1 MAEGLKMFY
10 ARDAR
15 NINSHIP
22 VADIKESERDRLI
35 CEFCPAKISWVK
47 AHKRNGKNISAFL
60 RLQKN
65 EEHTFD
71 CKNSVKSAITSLV
84 AHSHN
89 IEDGKLL
96 LEAQDSAFIFRMN
109 VLIEASAALRKASFT
124 PDEETDSEEK
134 ARKRIRYKK
143 TEKRLADYFNT
154 AAGIAKIR
162 AKIEESSDKKT
173 LSDLVKIDYNGKKI
187 SWNDFFYDED
197 RYPILLKKAAKIAH
211 PVAILITVK
220 KAREHINTERSN
232 FYALKGELCTL
243 EHEDK
248 SKEFFAPSLTCND
261 TTFFENLGAKDE
273 IIVIGKVRPTT
284 NHWGEGKIYK
294 NLNIN
299 VFNKKQITRLK
310 D

>member
-15 NINSHIP
+15 NIHSHIP

-124 PDEETDSEEK
+124 PDEEADSEEK

-173 LSDLVKIDYNGKKI
+173 LFDLVKIDYNGKKI

-197 RYPILLKKAAKIAH
+197 RYPILFKKAAKIAH

-248 SKEFFAPSLTCND
+248 SKEFFAPGLTCND

-273 IIVIGKVRPTT
+273 IIVVGKVRPTT

-299 VFNKKQITRLK
+299 IFNKKQITRLK

>member
-15 NINSHIP
+15 NIHSHIP

-84 AHSHN
+84 AHSQN
-89 IEDGKLL
+89 IEDGKIL

-124 PDEETDSEEK
+124 PDEEADSEKK

-197 RYPILLKKAAKIAH
+197 RYPILFKKAEKIAH

-220 KAREHINTERSN
+220 QAQKHINTERGS
-232 FYALKGELCTL
+232 FCSLKGELCTL

-248 SKEFFAPSLTCND
+248 SKEFFAPGLTCND

-273 IIVIGKVRPTT
+273 IIVIGKVRPTIKQ
-284 NHWGEGKIYK
+284 WGEGKIFK

-299 VFNKKQITRLK
+299 IFNKKQITRLK

>member
-15 NINSHIP
+15 NIHSHIP

-84 AHSHN
+84 AHSQN

-124 PDEETDSEEK
+124 PDEEADSEEK

-197 RYPILLKKAAKIAH
+197 RYPILFKKAEKIAH
-211 PVAILITVK
+211 PVAILITIK
-220 KAREHINTERSN
+220 QAQKHINTERGS
-232 FYALKGELCTL
+232 FCSLKGELCTL

-248 SKEFFAPSLTCND
+248 SKEFFAPGLTCND

-273 IIVIGKVRPTT
+273 IIVIGKVRPTIKQ
-284 NHWGEGKIYK
+284 WGEGKIFK

>member
-15 NINSHIP
+15 NIHSHIP

-84 AHSHN
+84 AHSQN

-124 PDEETDSEEK
+124 PDEEADSEEK

-197 RYPILLKKAAKIAH
+197 RYPILFKKAEKIAH

-220 KAREHINTERSN
+220 QAQKHINTERGS
-232 FYALKGELCTL
+232 FCSLKGELCTL

-248 SKEFFAPSLTCND
+248 SKEFFAPGLTCND

-273 IIVIGKVRPTT
+273 IIVIGKVRPTIK
-284 NHWGEGKIYK
+284 HWGEGKIFK

>member
-15 NINSHIP
+15 NIHSHIP

-47 AHKRNGKNISAFL
+47 AHKRNGK
-60 RLQKN
+60 
-65 EEHTFD
+65 
-71 CKNSVKSAITSLV
+71 
-84 AHSHN
+84 
-89 IEDGKLL
+89 
-96 LEAQDSAFIFRMN
+96 
-109 VLIEASAALRKASFT
+109 
-124 PDEETDSEEK
+124 
-134 ARKRIRYKK
+134 
-143 TEKRLADYFNT
+143 
-154 AAGIAKIR
+154 
-162 AKIEESSDKKT
+162 
-173 LSDLVKIDYNGKKI
+173 KI

-197 RYPILLKKAAKIAH
+197 RYPTLFKKAAKIAH

-273 IIVIGKVRPTT
+273 IIVVGKVRPTT

-299 VFNKKQITRLK
+299 IFNKKQITRLK

>member
-15 NINSHIP
+15 NIHSHIP
-22 VADIKESERDRLI
+22 VANIKESERDRLI

-84 AHSHN
+84 AHSQN

-124 PDEETDSEEK
+124 PDEEADSEEK

-197 RYPILLKKAAKIAH
+197 RYPILFKKAEKIAH

-220 KAREHINTERSN
+220 QAQKHINTERGS
-232 FYALKGELCTL
+232 FCSLKGELCTL

-248 SKEFFAPSLTCND
+248 SKEFFAPGLTCND

-273 IIVIGKVRPTT
+273 IIVIGKVRPTIKQ
-284 NHWGEGKIYK
+284 WGEGKIFK

>member
-15 NINSHIP
+15 NIHSHIP

-84 AHSHN
+84 AHSQN

-124 PDEETDSEEK
+124 PDEEADSEEK

-197 RYPILLKKAAKIAH
+197 RYPILFKKAEKIAH

-220 KAREHINTERSN
+220 QAQKHINTERGS
-232 FYALKGELCTL
+232 FCSLKGELCTL

-248 SKEFFAPSLTCND
+248 SKEFFAPGLTCND

-273 IIVIGKVRPTT
+273 IIVIGKVRPTIKQ
-284 NHWGEGKIYK
+284 WGEGKIFK

>member
-10 ARDAR
+10 ARDER

-22 VADIKESERDRLI
+22 VADIKESDREGLI

-65 EEHTFD
+65 EEHTFN
-71 CKNSVKSAITSLV
+71 CKNNVKSAITSLV
-84 AHSHN
+84 AHSQN

-109 VLIEASAALRKASFT
+109 VLIEASAALRKTSFT
-124 PDEETDSEEK
+124 SEEEADPEEK

-143 TEKRLADYFNT
+143 TEKHLADYFNT
-154 AAGIAKIR
+154 ATGIAKIR
-162 AKIEESSDKKT
+162 AKIEESSDKKA
-173 LSDLVKIDYNGKKI
+173 LAELVQIDYNGKKI

-197 RYPILLKKAAKIAH
+197 RYPILFKKAEKTAH

-220 KAREHINTERSN
+220 QAQKHINTERSH
-232 FYALKGELCTL
+232 FYSLKGELCTL
-243 EHEDK
+243 EHEDR

-261 TTFFENLGAKDE
+261 TTFFENLEAKDE
-273 IIVIGKVRPTT
+273 IIVVGNVRTTT
-284 NHWGEGKIYK
+284 NHWGEGKTFK
-294 NLNIN
+294 NLNFNI
-299 VFNKKQITRLK
+299 FNKKQITRLK

>member
-15 NINSHIP
+15 NIHSHIP

-124 PDEETDSEEK
+124 PDEEADSEEK

-197 RYPILLKKAAKIAH
+197 RYPILFKKAEKIAH

-220 KAREHINTERSN
+220 QAQKHINTERGS
-232 FYALKGELCTL
+232 FCSLKGELCTL

-248 SKEFFAPSLTCND
+248 SKEFFAPGLTCND

-273 IIVIGKVRPTT
+273 IIVIGKVRPTIKQ
-284 NHWGEGKIYK
+284 WGEGKIFK

-299 VFNKKQITRLK
+299 IFNKKQITRLK

>member
-10 ARDAR
+10 ARYERDIHLR
-15 NINSHIP
+15 IP
-22 VADIKESERDRLI
+22 VEEIKESDRKGLI
-35 CEFCPAKISWVK
+35 CEFCPAKISWVTP
-47 AHKRNGKNISAFL
+47 HQQHGKNISAFL

-65 EEHTFD
+65 EQHTST
-71 CKNSVKSAITSLV
+71 CKNSIKSAITSLV
-84 AHSHN
+84 AHSQN

-124 PDEETDSEEK
+124 LEEEADPEEK

-197 RYPILLKKAAKIAH
+197 RYPISFKKAAKIAH

-220 KAREHINTERSN
+220 KAQEYINSERSN
-232 FYALKGELCTL
+232 FYTLKGEVCTL

-248 SKEFFAPSLTCND
+248 SKEFFAPGLTCND
-261 TTFFENLGAKDE
+261 ATFFENLEPKDE
-273 IIVIGKVRPTT
+273 IIVVGKVRPTT
-284 NHWGEGKIYK
+284 NLWGEGKIYK
-294 NLNIN
+294 NLNFNI
-299 VFNKKQITRLK
+299 FNKKQITRLK

>member
-15 NINSHIP
+15 NIYSHIP

-84 AHSHN
+84 AHSQN

-124 PDEETDSEEK
+124 PDEEADSEEK

-197 RYPILLKKAAKIAH
+197 RYPILFKKAEKIAH

-220 KAREHINTERSN
+220 QAQKHINTERGS
-232 FYALKGELCTL
+232 FCSLKGELCTL

-248 SKEFFAPSLTCND
+248 SKEFFAPGLTCND

-273 IIVIGKVRPTT
+273 IIVIGKVRPTIKQ
-284 NHWGEGKIYK
+284 WGEGKIFK

>member
-15 NINSHIP
+15 NIYSHIP

-84 AHSHN
+84 AHSQN

-124 PDEETDSEEK
+124 PDEEADSEEK

-197 RYPILLKKAAKIAH
+197 RYPILFKKAEKIAH

-220 KAREHINTERSN
+220 QAQKHINTERGS
-232 FYALKGELCTL
+232 FCSLKAELCTL

-248 SKEFFAPSLTCND
+248 SKEFFAPGLTCND

-273 IIVIGKVRPTT
+273 IIVIGKVRPTIKQ
-284 NHWGEGKIYK
+284 WGEGKIFK

>member
-15 NINSHIP
+15 NIHSHIP

-84 AHSHN
+84 AHSQN

-124 PDEETDSEEK
+124 PDEEADSEEK

-173 LSDLVKIDYNGKKI
+173 LSDLVKMDYNGKKI

-197 RYPILLKKAAKIAH
+197 RYPILFKKAEKIAH

-220 KAREHINTERSN
+220 QAQKHINTERGS
-232 FYALKGELCTL
+232 FCSLKGELCTL

-248 SKEFFAPSLTCND
+248 SKEFFAPGLTCND

-273 IIVIGKVRPTT
+273 IIVIGKVRPTIKQ
-284 NHWGEGKIYK
+284 WGEGKIFK

>member
-10 ARDAR
+10 ARYER
-15 NINSHIP
+15 NINLRIP
-22 VADIKESERDRLI
+22 VEEIKESNRKGLI
-35 CEFCPAKISWVK
+35 CEFCPAKISWVTP
-47 AHKRNGKNISAFL
+47 HQQHGKNISAFL

-65 EEHTFD
+65 EQHTST

-84 AHSHN
+84 AHSQN

-109 VLIEASAALRKASFT
+109 VLIEASAALRKAT
-124 PDEETDSEEK
+124 LTLEEESDPEEK

-187 SWNDFFYDED
+187 SWNDFFYDEE
-197 RYPILLKKAAKIAH
+197 RYPILFKKSTKIAH

-220 KAREHINTERSN
+220 KARGHINNERNN
-232 FYALKGELCTL
+232 FYTLKGEVCTL

-248 SKEFFAPSLTCND
+248 SKEFFAPGLTCND
-261 TTFFENLGAKDE
+261 ATFFENLEPKDE
-273 IIVIGKVRPTT
+273 IIVVGKVRPTT

-294 NLNIN
+294 NLNFII
-299 VFNKKQITRLK
+299 FNKKQITRLK

>member
-10 ARDAR
+10 ARDER

-22 VADIKESERDRLI
+22 VADIKESEREGLI

-65 EEHTFD
+65 EQHTPT

-84 AHSHN
+84 AHSQN
-89 IEDGKLL
+89 IEDGKRL
-96 LEAQDSAFIFRMN
+96 LEEQDSAFIFRMN
-109 VLIEASAALRKASFT
+109 VLIEASAALRKARFT
-124 PDEETDSEEK
+124 PEEADPEEQ

-154 AAGIAKIR
+154 ATGIAKIR
-162 AKIEESSDKKT
+162 AKIEESSDKKA
-173 LSDLVKIDYNGKKI
+173 LSEMVKIDYNGKKI

-197 RYPILLKKAAKIAH
+197 RYPILFKKAERIAH

-220 KAREHINTERSN
+220 QTQKYINTEKSH
-232 FYALKGELCTL
+232 FYSLKGELCTL

-261 TTFFENLGAKDE
+261 TTFFENLEAKDE
-273 IIVIGKVRPTT
+273 IIVVGNVRTTT
-284 NHWGEGKIYK
+284 NHWGEGKTFK
-294 NLNIN
+294 NLNFSI
-299 VFNKKQITRLK
+299 FNKRQITRLK

>member
-15 NINSHIP
+15 NIHSHIP

-84 AHSHN
+84 AHSQN

-96 LEAQDSAFIFRMN
+96 LKAQDSAFIFRMN

-124 PDEETDSEEK
+124 PDEEADSEEK

-143 TEKRLADYFNT
+143 TEKHLADYFNT

-197 RYPILLKKAAKIAH
+197 RYPILFKKAEKIAH

-220 KAREHINTERSN
+220 QAQKHINTERGS
-232 FYALKGELCTL
+232 FCSLKGELCTL

-248 SKEFFAPSLTCND
+248 SKEFFAPGLTCND

-273 IIVIGKVRPTT
+273 SNGVKGKSLRT
-284 NHWGEGKIYK
+284 
-294 NLNIN
+294 
-299 VFNKKQITRLK
+299 
-310 D
+310 